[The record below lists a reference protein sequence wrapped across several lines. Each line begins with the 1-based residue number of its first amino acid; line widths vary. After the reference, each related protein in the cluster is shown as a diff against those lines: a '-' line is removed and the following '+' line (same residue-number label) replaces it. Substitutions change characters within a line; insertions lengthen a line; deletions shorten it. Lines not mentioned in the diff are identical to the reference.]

1 MEILHPF
8 DINYL
13 NSYHCEITLPEGQPI
28 QPGTAKTIIL
38 YLKQDA
44 TGGRTVDF
52 NAPGGETL
60 EWNNSASEPEVVSG
74 ASKATI
80 YTFMKFHGDTNWYC
94 SQSFIEN

>member
-1 MEILHPF
+1 MSTGTNVSRYTL
-8 DINYL
+8 DQ
-13 NSYHCEITLPEGQPI
+13 SHCEITLPGGQPI
-28 QPGTAKTIIL
+28 QPASMKTIIL
-38 YLKQDA
+38 YLKQDG

-52 NAPGGETL
+52 NAPGGEAL

-74 ASKATI
+74 ANKVSI